1 MELKKIVELVGGNL
15 KGGGSLEITGAA
27 GLDNSRAGEI
37 TFVAEKKFLS
47 RLQDCKASAVFVKEA
62 CDTGKA
68 QVIHPHPALAFA
80 RLLAHFH
87 PEPQP
92 VPGVD
97 SRAVISAN
105 VSLGKDV
112 AIFPFVYIGKNTV
125 IGDRSVLHPGAVI
138 GDDCRI
144 GKDVTVHANVT
155 LYRGTTLG
163 DHVILHAG
171 AILGADGFGY
181 TPDETG
187 RHVKIPQIGRVVVED
202 HVEVG
207 ANACIDRA
215 TQGVTIIKE
224 GAKID
229 NLVQIAHNCVIGEH
243 SILVSQVGMSGSC
256 TLGRH
261 VTLAGQV
268 GLADHVT
275 LGDNVV
281 LAVRAGALKDI
292 KEPGA
297 YGGLPAVPL
306 FAWKKY
312 NSILPK
318 LPELSR
324 KLKKLEKRLEKIE
337 KEI

>member
-1 MELKKIVELVGGNL
+1 MDLKEIVELVGGNL
-15 KGGGSLEITGAA
+15 KGDGSLKITGAA
-27 GLDNSRAGEI
+27 GLDNSRDGEI
-37 TFVAEKKFLS
+37 TFVAEKRFLS
-47 RLQDCKASAVFVKEA
+47 RLKDCKASAVFVQEE

-68 QVIHPHPALAFA
+68 QIILPRPALAFA

-92 VPGVD
+92 APGVD
-97 SRAVISAN
+97 SRAVISEN
-105 VSLGKDV
+105 VSLGENV

-125 IGDRSVLHPGAVI
+125 IGDRSVLHPGTVI

-144 GKDVTVHANVT
+144 GKDATIHANVT

-163 DHVILHAG
+163 DHVTLHAG

-181 TPDETG
+181 TPDENG
-187 RHVKIPQIGRVVVED
+187 RHFKIPQIGRVVVED

-207 ANACIDRA
+207 ANTCIDRA
-215 TQGVTIIKE
+215 TQGATIIKE
-224 GAKID
+224 GTKID

-261 VTLAGQV
+261 VMLAGQV

-281 LAVRAGALKDI
+281 LAVRAGAIKDI
-292 KEPGA
+292 KDPGV
-297 YGGLPAVPL
+297 YGGVPPGPL
-306 FAWKKY
+306 ITWKKY

-324 KLKKLEKRLEKIE
+324 KLKKLEKRLEKFE
-337 KEI
+337 KES